1 MRALLSLAMK
11 MLSLIFSVFLSPL
24 VAASWRDWVE
34 SGESR
39 EDNEKCRED
48 LGNYFA
54 VDNALDVSWYKNSHL
69 LLSVHRAEVHSA
81 NSQEV
86 FTMSSKSGVKVVSQS
101 PQSKVPQSFVAVG
114 LVIVNFLYLPRAFQ
128 ILFGGFCPG
137 GR

>member
-69 LLSVHRAEVHSA
+69 LPSAHRAELHTQPIIKKYSLCHP
-81 NSQEV
+81 
-86 FTMSSKSGVKVVSQS
+86 KVVSKLS
-101 PQSKVPQSFVAVG
+101 PSHLKERNHNLMLLMLS
-114 LVIVNFLYLPRAFQ
+114 
-128 ILFGGFCPG
+128 
-137 GR
+137 